1 MIGVGAVV
9 PSHSAPITMC
19 AGFTTPSRQRKRNG
33 RETQRDLIKYVRIL
47 KNVPTVSDCSDTSPS
62 SDDERVKLEEDER
75 VKPEEDELVSS
86 EE

>member
-47 KNVPTVSDCSDTSPS
+47 KNVPTAAS
-62 SDDERVKLEEDER
+62 SLCQKRGADEA
-75 VKPEEDELVSS
+75 PEERESARRKFL
-86 EE
+86 